1 MIKID
6 DKELTIEELKRI
18 YEKIE
23 PVVRERIREFNKI
36 WECGEGSRL
45 FEELVFC
52 LFTPQSKA
60 QVCWA
65 TVRELKEKEAL
76 LHAEEDE
83 LSEMIRRVRFRNN
96 KAGYL
101 VEARD
106 KFTGKDGCVLRDI
119 LEDFEDQKKARRWLV
134 KNVKGLGYKEA
145 SHFLRNIGKGDDL
158 AILDRH
164 ILKNLKRLGVID
176 DIPNSLTVKRYL
188 DIEERMR
195 EFSHEVGIPPG
206 HLDLV
211 LWYMEAGEVFK

>member
-1 MIKID
+1 MESE
-6 DKELTIEELKRI
+6 ELTIQELKEI
-18 YEKIE
+18 YKKIE
-23 PVVRERIREFNKI
+23 PIIRERTREFQKI
-36 WECGEGSRL
+36 WDSGEDSRL

-60 QVCWA
+60 QVCWE
-65 TVRELKEKEAL
+65 TVLELKEEDAL
-76 LHAEEDE
+76 MDAEREE
-83 LSEMIRRVRFRNN
+83 LAEKIKRVRFRNN

-106 KFTGKDGCVLRDI
+106 KFMDPNGCTLRDR
-119 LEDFEDQKKARRWLV
+119 LDDLNDQKEARRWLV

-176 DIPNSLTVKRYL
+176 DIPKSLAVKRYL
-188 DIEERMR
+188 AIEERMSD
-195 EFSHEVGIPPG
+195 FSEEVGIPLG

-211 LWYMEAGEVFK
+211 LWYMETGEVFK